1 MIQNFTPNDLLKA
14 KTGELTTEET
24 ILLDSAVAES
34 IELSEF
40 AETLDLLE
48 EEMPKLIQDPGE
60 SNVQRIMERIRQ
72 EMPAKTS

>member
-14 KTGELTTEET
+14 KTGELTTEEN

-40 AETLDLLE
+40 AEVLDLIE

-60 SNVQRIMERIRQ
+60 FYVQRIMARIRQ
-72 EMPAKTS
+72 EMPAKIS

>member
-24 ILLDSAVAES
+24 ILLNSAVVES

-60 SNVQRIMERIRQ
+60 SNVLRIMARIHQ
-72 EMPAKTS
+72 EMHEKTS